1 MKLLHTSDWHLGKLL
16 NEYSLLEDQ
25 RVILGQIVEIARS
38 QQVDAVLI
46 SGDLFDRSV
55 APAQAVSLLDETLYT
70 LTSQLSIPVL
80 AIGGNHDGQKRL
92 SFLSRLCRG
101 SGLYLQGEYEPD
113 TPPVTLRDDFGE
125 VQFFLM
131 PYAYPAQI
139 RSCHT
144 QCQGKT
150 FQETFAYALDQLK
163 KYWDPHA
170 RHVLLA
176 HGFFARAENLQEVLL
191 GESELSVGPA
201 DLIDSSLCADF
212 DYAALGHLHRAQRAG
227 EEHIRYSGAP
237 LAYAVGETGEKSV
250 TLVTLG
256 APGDCRIERIPLTPL
271 RRVRT
276 ITGEFDELLCIAED
290 SPLRGDYVFA
300 QLTQDAVI
308 PDAMARLRTVYPYI
322 LGMKL
327 LPREQE
333 AAASLNF
340 CRDTLSRDPRKLFE
354 EFYEALKGVPMT
366 QTRAELSR
374 GLFERLLNSQEDC

>member
-25 RVILGQIVEIARS
+25 RHILGQIVAIARS
-38 QQVDAVLI
+38 RQADAVLI

-70 LTSQLSIPVL
+70 LTSQLQIPVL

-113 TPPVTLRDDFGE
+113 TPPVTLRDEFGP
-125 VQFFLM
+125 VQFFM
-131 PYAYPAQI
+131 VPYAYPAQI

-144 QCQGKT
+144 DCQGKT
-150 FQETFAYALDQLK
+150 FQDTFSFVLEQLQ
-163 KYWDPHA
+163 KYWDPAA

-176 HGFFARAENLQEVLL
+176 HGFFARAQNLQEVLL

-201 DLIDSSLCADF
+201 DLIDASLCSRF
-212 DYAALGHLHRAQRAG
+212 DYTALGHLHRPQRAG
-227 EEHIRYSGAP
+227 DNFIRYSGAP

-250 TLVTLG
+250 AVVTLNE
-256 APGDCRIERIPLTPL
+256 PGQHRVETVPLSPL

-276 ITGEFDELLCIAED
+276 ITGDFDELLCIAED

-300 QLTQDAVI
+300 QITQDAVI

-354 EFYEALKGVPMT
+354 EFYASLKGVPMT
-366 QTRAELSR
+366 QTRADVSR
-374 GLFERLLNSQEDC
+374 ELFERLLSTQEDS